1 MTQAIK
7 RLGQLFIDAGKI
19 SENQLDE
26 ALYYKREHNVYLGK
40 ALTSLKLISD
50 LEVIEMVSSQLQI
63 PSVDPL
69 SYNIQPETLKLVKE
83 KTAVKLNIIPLFQI
97 DNTLTVA
104 CSDQNNV
111 HIIDE
116 LSKETVMEINLT
128 LTTKA
133 NIERAIELNYGV
145 EKYQTKKGAAK
156 GKAPK
161 IRVISKEIAVDV
173 EIIEAVNMMIEA
185 AAKIGS
191 SDIHVDP
198 REKDVR
204 IRFRVDGVLQQ
215 YYTVPKTSL
224 APIISRIKILS
235 GMDIAEMRHSQ
246 DGRFR
251 HAIGSSHVVDIRC
264 ASFPTPYG
272 EKMVMRILDASRG
285 KIAIEKLGF
294 SKDLFG
300 RWDNVIN
307 GAYGL
312 VLVSGPTGSGKSTTL
327 YATINVINSVEINIL
342 TIEDPIEYQ
351 LENINQ
357 SMVNEKAGVTFSS
370 ALRSMLRLDPDIIM
384 VGEMRDVET
393 IELAIRAAL
402 TGHIVFSTIHTND
415 ASSGYTRLLN
425 MGIDAFLISSTVRAV
440 LAQRLIRILCNKC
453 KIETKMTGEIAE
465 RLKIQDDTTTHI
477 FNPVGC
483 LHCKNSGYAGRSG
496 VYELLIPNE
505 EIISLVNQHAPSH
518 EIEKAAKANG
528 MLTLRESAVQY
539 VLDGKT
545 SVDEMLRISIS

>member
-1 MTQAIK
+1 MTQTTK
-7 RLGQLFIDAGKI
+7 RLGQLFIDVGKI
-19 SENQLDE
+19 SETQLDE
-26 ALYYKREHNVYLGK
+26 ALDYKREHNVYLGK
-40 ALTSLKLISD
+40 ALVALKMVSEN
-50 LEVIEMVSSQLQI
+50 EVVEMVSSQTQI

-69 SYNIQPETLKLVKE
+69 AYNIHPETLRLINE
-83 KTAVKLNIIPLFQI
+83 KTAEKLNIIPLFQI
-97 DNTLTVA
+97 DNTLTIA

-128 LTTKA
+128 LTTEA
-133 NIERAIELNYGV
+133 NIERAIELNYGAENYETTV
-145 EKYQTKKGAAK
+145 DPGI
-156 GKAPK
+156 GKVPK
-161 IRVISKEIAVDV
+161 IRVVSKEIAVDV

-185 AAKIGS
+185 AVKIGS

-215 YYTVPKTSL
+215 YYTVPKASL
-224 APIISRIKILS
+224 PPIISRIKILS
-235 GMDIAEMRHSQ
+235 GMDIAETRRSQ

-251 HAIGSSHVVDIRC
+251 HDIGKHVVDIRS

-272 EKMVMRILDASRG
+272 EKMVMRILDATRG
-285 KIAIEKLGF
+285 KIGIEKLGF
-294 SKDLFG
+294 TKDLFG

-327 YATINVINSVEINIL
+327 YATLNVINSVEINIL

-351 LENINQ
+351 LDDINQ

-370 ALRSMLRLDPDIIM
+370 ALRSMLRLDPDVIM
-384 VGEMRDVET
+384 VGEMRDVDT

-415 ASSGYTRLLN
+415 AASGYTRMLN
-425 MGIDAFLISSTVRAV
+425 MGIDAFLISSTIRAI
-440 LAQRLIRILCNKC
+440 LAQRLIRILCEKC
-453 KIETKMTGEIAE
+453 KKETKMTSGIAE
-465 RLKIQDDTTTHI
+465 RLKIQDDTYPPI
-477 FNPVGC
+477 FQPVGC
-483 LHCKNSGYAGRSG
+483 IHCKNAGYEGRSG
-496 VYELLIPNE
+496 VYELLMPNE
-505 EIISLVNQHAPSH
+505 EIITLVNQHAPSH

-528 MLTLRESAVQY
+528 MITLRESAVQY

-545 SVDEMLRISIS
+545 SVDEMLRITLS